1 MFFFEILLFYISI
14 ILVSLSISGYGRL
27 INFQIRDNFF
37 IDIFLGLIFIT
48 LTITIFHFFYSINI
62 IFSFSIFIFG
72 LIIFFHKRK
81 FNFLRLFEKKNF
93 FCVIINFFLVTIF
106 IYKKYKEVFCFFDI
120 A

>member
-48 LTITIFHFFYSINI
+48 LTITIFHFFTVLILYS
-62 IFSFSIFIFG
+62 
-72 LIIFFHKRK
+72 
-81 FNFLRLFEKKNF
+81 
-93 FCVIINFFLVTIF
+93 
-106 IYKKYKEVFCFFDI
+106 VFRSLYLD
-120 A
+120 